1 MKKWSFF
8 AATLLITQALFS
20 TTVFA
25 TEPSVSF
32 QVRDDEPIILN
43 DSQKIISAQKHEKN
57 QALNYSIDI
66 TYPQIQGKH
75 LTEAEKAFNQRILSI
90 VDDESKNFINTVKIA
105 LPHTKTLPEEL
116 QFSQFHMDYNLDVV
130 QPIISVRILNEV
142 AQAGRAHPFHS
153 HRVVNFDLAQNKELA
168 LSDLFK
174 PKSDYL
180 KTISELS
187 AAELNKKI
195 SEKDQWMIKNGAEP
209 LLNNYK
215 NWNIGKNALLITFD
229 EYQVA
234 PYVYGPQA
242 IEIPLKALENLLSP
256 QGKIISQIG

>member
-43 DSQKIISAQKHEKN
+43 DSQKIISSQKQEKN

-75 LTEAEKAFNQRILSI
+75 LTETEKAFNQRILSI

-142 AQAGRAHPFHS
+142 AQAGRAHHFS
-153 HRVVNFDLAQNKELA
+153 
-168 LSDLFK
+168 
-174 PKSDYL
+174 
-180 KTISELS
+180 
-187 AAELNKKI
+187 
-195 SEKDQWMIKNGAEP
+195 
-209 LLNNYK
+209 
-215 NWNIGKNALLITFD
+215 
-229 EYQVA
+229 
-234 PYVYGPQA
+234 
-242 IEIPLKALENLLSP
+242 
-256 QGKIISQIG
+256 